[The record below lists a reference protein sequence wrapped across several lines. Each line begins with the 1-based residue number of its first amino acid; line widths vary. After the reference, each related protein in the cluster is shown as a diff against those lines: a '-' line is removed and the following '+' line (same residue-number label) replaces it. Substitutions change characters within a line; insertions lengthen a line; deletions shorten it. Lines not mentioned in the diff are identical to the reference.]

1 MKKRLISII
10 LATALLFA
18 CSVCSISLADTDEA
32 EKETA
37 SGGAYYD
44 ENGEMQLVAASTRP
58 LDGDFSFTRVLLGTG
73 SVSTLTLSL
82 YGGYYIE
89 ENMRSMLGTSDGAY
103 VLTVTVSG
111 SNVRI
116 YNGSSLLYSGSN
128 ATLMRV
134 NLNES
139 AGYLT
144 VSGCG
149 SGYANGKSY
158 LGNLALSVNSDGS
171 LRVINIIP
179 TAHYLYGL
187 VPYEMSES
195 WELET
200 LRSQAVTCKTYAF
213 AFPGSSSD
221 YDITDSVSYQ
231 GYRGYK
237 AGYPKCMQ
245 ACVDVCGDLLTK
257 DGRIY
262 LTFYGATNGGETENP
277 KNAFGSP
284 ELEHAYE
291 VKFDN
296 LDFEFATNRRQT
308 LGIRYGQPIE
318 NELFKSLIETEAEKE
333 LGCSVEALSVIRAYA
348 SDPKYPGVRRNMT
361 MLQLEVYFADENGNE
376 FSMPLGIAMTKLKSV
391 GIFTKNYKIYWG
403 SNVPGGYEVYF
414 CRYGHG
420 IGLSQCGAQAHSLHG
435 FDYREILAF
444 YFSLFD
450 MTVIREDNPER
461 PFAYTKDVLAYGTVT
476 GSRVNFR
483 SGPSTNYP
491 SLFKVVQGDH
501 LDVVGE
507 RNGWLM
513 CIYNNTLGY
522 IRGDYTDILLFPAP
536 GEGIITTA
544 YGEAVADT
552 VITDV
557 PSVFGETVGELP
569 LGTSVT
575 VLRSIGSY
583 LYITSE
589 AGDGFVPAECVN
601 ILAAPSGRKF

>member
-10 LATALLFA
+10 LTAALLFMR
-18 CSVCSISLADTDEA
+18 SICSISLADTDGS
-32 EKETA
+32 EKETP

-44 ENGEMQLVAASTRP
+44 ENGEIKLAADSTRSP
-58 LDGDFSFTRVLLGTG
+58 DDDFSFTRVLLGTG
-73 SVSTLTLSL
+73 SVSTLTIRL
-82 YGGYYIE
+82 YGCYYIE
-89 ENMRSMLGTSDGAY
+89 ESMRSMLGTEDSAC

-111 SNVRI
+111 SKVRI
-116 YNGSSLLYSGSN
+116 YKGSVFMYSGSHV
-128 ATLMRV
+128 TLMRV

-144 VSGCG
+144 ISGCG
-149 SGYANGKSY
+149 NGYANGKSY

-171 LRVINIIP
+171 LRVINIVP

-187 VPYEMSES
+187 VPYEMSEI
-195 WELET
+195 WELDT
-200 LRSQAVTCKTYAF
+200 LRSQAVTSKTYAF
-213 AFPGSSSD
+213 AFPGSGTD

-257 DGRIY
+257 DGHIY

-277 KNAFGSP
+277 KNVFGSP

-291 VKFDN
+291 VKLDN

-308 LGIRYGQPIE
+308 LEIRYGQPIE
-318 NELFKSLIETEAEKE
+318 NERFKGLIETEAEKE
-333 LGCSVEALSVIRAYA
+333 LGFQVEALSVVRAYA
-348 SDPKYPGVRRNMT
+348 SDPKYPGARRNMT
-361 MLQLEVYFADENGNE
+361 MLQLEVYFADANGNE
-376 FSMPLGIAMTKLKSV
+376 FSLPLGIAMTKLKSA

-403 SNVPGGYEVYF
+403 ADVAGGYEVYF

-420 IGLSQCGAQAHSLHG
+420 IGLSQCGAQAHALRG
-435 FDYREILAF
+435 FNYREILEF

-450 MTVIREDNPER
+450 LTAIKEDNPER

-476 GSRVNFR
+476 GTSINFR
-483 SGPSTNYP
+483 TGPSSSYS
-491 SLFKVVQGDH
+491 SLCKVVRGDH
-501 LDVVGE
+501 LDVIGE
-507 RNGWLM
+507 RDGWLI
-513 CIYNNTLGY
+513 CIHNNILGY
-522 IRGDYTDILLFPAP
+522 IKGSYVDINQFPAP
-536 GEGIITTA
+536 ENGIITTA
-544 YGEAVADT
+544 YGVAASDT

-557 PSVFGETVGELP
+557 PSVYGDTVGNLTA
-569 LGTSVT
+569 GTSVV

-583 LYITSE
+583 LYIASE

-601 ILAAPSGRKF
+601 ILVAPSGRKF